1 MQRPRRRIPASSRT
15 RGSKQYARVRHHSN
29 ESHPVSAIRAGVN
42 VSDNTYKSRVL
53 IVDDEQ
59 NIANTLA
66 MVFKIKGHEALA
78 VYNAESAV
86 EAIETFE
93 PDVVLSD
100 VIMGKMTGV
109 DLAIYLSR
117 ARPDCKVILF
127 SGQTATADVLAEA
140 SRKGH
145 DFRLLAKP
153 IHPEK
158 LLEEING
165 LR

>member
-1 MQRPRRRIPASSRT
+1 M
-15 RGSKQYARVRHHSN
+15 
-29 ESHPVSAIRAGVN
+29 
-42 VSDNTYKSRVL
+42 SDNTYKSRVL

-59 NIANTLA
+59 TIANTLA

-78 VYNAESAV
+78 VYSAESAV
-86 EAIETFE
+86 AAIETFE

-158 LLEEING
+158 LLEEVTG
-165 LR
+165 RR

>member
-1 MQRPRRRIPASSRT
+1 
-15 RGSKQYARVRHHSN
+15 
-29 ESHPVSAIRAGVN
+29 VSE
-42 VSDNTYKSRVL
+42 DNYKSRIL
-53 IVDDEQ
+53 IVDDEK
-59 NIANTLA
+59 NIADTLA
-66 MVFKIKGHEALA
+66 MVFQIKGHEALA

-117 ARPDCKVILF
+117 ARPECKVILF
-127 SGQTATADVLAEA
+127 SGQTATANLLSEA
-140 SRKGH
+140 NRKGH

-153 IHPEK
+153 IHPEQ
-158 LLEEING
+158 LLKELG
-165 LR
+165 VSH

>member
-1 MQRPRRRIPASSRT
+1 MKAPFFQGNAL
-15 RGSKQYARVRHHSN
+15 
-29 ESHPVSAIRAGVN
+29 
-42 VSDNTYKSRVL
+42 SDNSYKSRVL
-53 IVDDEQ
+53 IVDDER
-59 NIANTLA
+59 NIADTLA
-66 MVFKIKGHEALA
+66 MVFKIKGHEAMA
-78 VYNAESAV
+78 AYSAESAV

-117 ARPDCKVILF
+117 ARPECKVVLF
-127 SGQTATADVLAEA
+127 SGQTATANLLAEA

-158 LLEEING
+158 LIEEVTGN
-165 LR
+165 